1 MIAIIE
7 KGVMGSL
14 DDQVV
19 YSIMID
25 DETDTDVNFMAL
37 LQIDGTLTD
46 LEEAFE
52 FSPALSKKLDELPM
66 HGSLE
71 VDLNFKLDLVG

>member
-25 DETDTDVNFMAL
+25 DETDTEVNFMTL
-37 LQIDGTLTD
+37 LQVDGTLTD

-52 FSPALSKKLDELPM
+52 FSPELTKRLKELPM
-66 HGSLE
+66 HDSLE
-71 VDLNFKLDLVG
+71 VDLSFKVDIGG